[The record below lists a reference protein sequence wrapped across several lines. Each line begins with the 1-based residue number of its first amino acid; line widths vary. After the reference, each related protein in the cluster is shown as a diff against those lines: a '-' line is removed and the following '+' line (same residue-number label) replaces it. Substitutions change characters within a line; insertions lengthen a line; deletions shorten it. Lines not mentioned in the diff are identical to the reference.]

1 MAGLDL
7 FSVCKK
13 GYLRPTGE
21 SAISGDNTEPFR
33 ETDSMR
39 KLECDM

>member
-7 FSVCKK
+7 CSVCKK

-21 SAISGDNTEPFR
+21 VA
-33 ETDSMR
+33 TDAEAYGTIQKDR
-39 KLECDM
+39 KYEKACL